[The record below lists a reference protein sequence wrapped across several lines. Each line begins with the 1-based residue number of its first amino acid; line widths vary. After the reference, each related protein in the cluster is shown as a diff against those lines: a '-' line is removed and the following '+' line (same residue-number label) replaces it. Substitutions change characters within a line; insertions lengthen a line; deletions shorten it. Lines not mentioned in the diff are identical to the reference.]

1 MNFLKRQ
8 AAVIFSLVA
17 LAVSGCTGLG
27 ISPFPNIYQDAETVS
42 EKTFVT
48 IGAFEAAQETL
59 IDVCSEAEA
68 STTQGDI
75 CVSLI
80 SYEQTLRPAVTA
92 SAQIAAEYTDI
103 NNRIEALGPDAPAEW
118 LVVAGEAAGR
128 LAVTF
133 GPVREDVEEFIER
146 TGALIN

>member
-1 MNFLKRQ
+1 MELIKRNIPL
-8 AAVIFSLVA
+8 IFSVVA
-17 LAVSGCTGLG
+17 LVVSGCTSLG
-27 ISPFPNIYQDAETVS
+27 IQPLPNVYQDAETVS
-42 EKTFVT
+42 EKTLVT
-48 IGAFEAAQETL
+48 INSFEAVQETL
-59 IDVCSEAEA
+59 IDTCSEVEPG
-68 STTQGDI
+68 SSEGDI

-103 NNRIEALGPDAPAEW
+103 NNRIEALGPEAPAEW

-133 GPVREDVEEFIER
+133 NPVREDVEEFIER
-146 TGALIN
+146 AGNLIN